1 MRDFHQDGKQ
11 GGSALQR
18 QGHLNGREL
27 AAGYLQG
34 NGHQKAAA
42 LLAGL
47 LAILALAAP
56 KPAHAAKTIT
66 LTSDQ
71 TNNRITEGNAG
82 RKDVTITATLG
93 QPAPTGGIKISL
105 GTQTANST
113 ASLANS
119 CNNPRSGSDACFAT
133 TPFVDVAAGDTEATF
148 TLRIIGDTTDEVDE
162 TLKLES
168 TVRDPDTLDPL
179 SGWSLSS
186 VLTFTIED
194 DDGKK
199 IRLTSDQANNR
210 ITEGDSGT
218 KDVVLTVTLSEPAP
232 EGGISGVVSFT
243 NPKTAQGSNKS
254 ANPCDPPLNPADTD
268 WCYPSGTNFTIAEGQ
283 TQATVTVK
291 IIGDTRDES
300 DEIIT
305 FNPSGRPQIGSAWT
319 TANRLTLTIV
329 DDDGK
334 KIRLTSDQ
342 ANNRIT
348 EGDSGTKDVVLT
360 VTLSEPAPA
369 GGVRVSVP
377 WLNSGTTATSNSNG
391 IDPCNPSAI
400 GNANM
405 DWCRTSGNTAVT
417 IAEGQTQ
424 GTVTVKIVG
433 DIRDESDE
441 TIIYTASGASGWTV
455 ANTLTLTIVDDD
467 GPGVTISE
475 EMLTVAEGAS
485 TTYTVKLNTEPGGN
499 VTVTPTSSDTGA
511 ATVSGALNFTTGNW
525 ETAQTVTVTGAAD
538 TDTTNESVTVSH
550 GVTGYG
556 SVTSGPNLTVTVTDT
571 TVAAPVLTGV
581 TKSVS
586 SGNEGI
592 TVTWTHSGRLLRSG
606 STFHY
611 WQLSTRMKGG
621 TWSNESTPSTTGTLS
636 LRSLFSNKGSL
647 PDGTVLQVRLRARGT
662 SGDGPWSNV
671 REITFTNTDDDYKAL
686 VFSDSSVTVGVGA
699 TSTYTV
705 VIDDD
710 YSFGGVVSVS
720 SSDTNKAT
728 VSPSK
733 LTFTTSTTTT
743 AQTVTVTGVATGG
756 SPQINHSFRLTGAT
770 ADAIPDAG
778 SVGVTVNNKTITLSA
793 DSTTI
798 EEGDSGRKDVTI
810 TLRLGEGA
818 PSNNFAVGFSLDAAS
833 TGKATTDPL
842 SSKCANPVPADADM
856 CWSQYV
862 GHGSAGSF
870 NASSLELSSGGTT
883 GTLKIGILG
892 DTTDEEDETLILRA
906 TKGGWTTGTLTLT
919 IKDDDGP
926 GVTISEDTLTMDKG
940 DSGTYTVVLDT
951 DPGAQVV
958 VTPTPTAKATVSPAK
973 LTFTTATNNWS
984 TAQTVTVTGAVAGT
998 ATISHGVTGYSGVSG
1013 SDIDTVDVTVEETIA
1028 APVLTTATS
1037 TTNRVIN
1044 LTWTHAGT
1052 GAGDLVEGAATFSN
1066 WRLEYRRK
1074 GGGWG
1079 ASGSLGNSVA
1089 TRNAASPRLNYPD
1102 GTVVEVRVR
1111 ATGYVG
1117 GRPTHGPVSNVREV
1131 TFKNDDKAA
1140 LTIVGAPVEVAEGAT
1155 ATYTV
1160 ALTDSYAGTL
1170 RISSDDTGIAT
1181 VEPSTL
1187 TFAAATYN
1195 TAQTVTVTGVEGGQ
1209 ATINHAFRLTG
1220 ATADMIPD
1228 AGTVSVTVK
1237 APPSVTV
1244 EPTTLTVNE
1253 GGSGAYTVK
1262 LDTEPTADVT
1272 VTVAGESGDVSVTGS
1287 PLTFTT
1293 QNYNTAQTVTVNA
1306 AEDDDAVTD
1315 TAVTLT
1321 HSASGGG
1328 YNSVTIDSVQVTVTE
1343 NDTPGV
1349 TVEPTTLTVNEGS
1362 SGAYTVK
1369 LNTEPTHNVTVT
1381 VGGASG
1387 DVTVTGSPL
1396 TFTTENYGT
1405 AQTVTVNAGEDQDTA
1420 NDSATLTHGATSSDT
1435 TYGASLS
1442 IQDVSVTVT
1451 DNDTPGV
1458 TVEPTTLS
1466 VNEGGSGAYTVKLNT
1481 APTHNVTVTVGGAS
1495 GEVTVTGS
1503 PLTFTTENYGTAQ
1516 TVTVNAGE
1524 DDDTTDDSATLTHSA
1539 ASSDTTYGSLTIESV
1554 EVTVTD
1560 NDSPGEEE
1568 EELPPAPAQAT
1579 GLTAQAGN
1587 AQVTLSWNNPDN
1599 ATITKWQVQ
1608 QKQADGSYGAWVD
1621 IPGST
1626 ASTVSHTV
1634 TGLTNG
1640 TAYSFRIRAVNAGG
1654 NSPASTEVRATP
1666 MAPPLKPT
1674 GVTATAGHAQVTL
1687 SWDNPDNATISKWQ
1701 YQQKEGDGAY
1711 GPWMD
1716 IPNSTATTT
1725 SHTVTGLTNGTVYSF
1740 RIRAVNAGG
1749 NGAPSDEVTATPV
1762 DQDVVQ
1768 ADKARSQALAATSR
1782 TLLGMA
1788 TDVLGARSG
1797 GEAPVALAGSGNT
1810 LGEQAMGIVEEVLG
1824 IGGSELPTALT
1835 LEDVENRLWSQ
1846 SFQLTPPAKGSDG
1859 QQEWNPP
1866 SPQQRSWAL
1875 WGAGELR
1882 SYRGNDDTEH
1892 LSYSGD
1898 MKTAWLGVDHQF
1910 TDRWMAGAALSF
1922 ATGQSDYSYQ
1932 KTDGSK
1938 DGGKMETRLT
1948 TFYPYG
1954 SFQVSEGL
1962 RLWGMAGMGWGTQHH
1977 QQTGNDA
1984 KAEGDLRLQMGV
1996 IGFEQALS
2004 PIGELSLSL
2013 AGDAGLVKS
2022 TTDWKA
2028 GSGLDDLSVSLHRIR
2043 LGIDSSFPL
2052 TAHTTGYLNLKGRL
2066 DGGDL
2071 EMNAAEIVAGLHYGK
2086 ERFSGF
2092 LQGRQTYAFDGSYAE
2107 SALTAQLRLTANS
2120 DGTGLA
2126 WTLQPSYGAGNGDM
2140 ALAAGPSLWTD
2151 EQLEALTGS
2160 SSAQE
2165 SGEMALSSRVG
2176 YGIHLQSGELLLTPF
2191 TEVRLSEA
2199 GSQHIG
2205 LGLALEGNSWN
2216 VELSSSTEK
2225 GANASPTTK
2234 TELSFSKRL

>member
-1 MRDFHQDGKQ
+1 MRRRHPNGT
-11 GGSALQR
+11 GSGSALWR
-18 QGHLNGREL
+18 QGHLNWREL
-27 AAGYLQG
+27 AAGYLQQTVSRG
-34 NGHQKAAA
+34 TGHQKAAA

-66 LTSDQ
+66 
-71 TNNRITEGNAG
+71 
-82 RKDVTITATLG
+82 
-93 QPAPTGGIKISL
+93 IS
-105 GTQTANST
+105 AAST
-113 ASLANS
+113 
-119 CNNPRSGSDACFAT
+119 T
-133 TPFVDVAAGDTEATF
+133 
-148 TLRIIGDTTDEVDE
+148 
-162 TLKLES
+162 
-168 TVRDPDTLDPL
+168 
-179 SGWSLSS
+179 
-186 VLTFTIED
+186 
-194 DDGKK
+194 
-199 IRLTSDQANNR
+199 
-210 ITEGDSGT
+210 ITEGDAGKTDVTINYTLGESSGNTLEFAVTVIAASTTATDNTNVGATSCTAPSANADICYAGLTSSKRLNIASGT
-218 KDVVLTVTLSEPAP
+218 T
-232 EGGISGVVSFT
+232 GSFT
-243 NPKTAQGSNKS
+243 ISV
-254 ANPCDPPLNPADTD
+254 L
-268 WCYPSGTNFTIAEGQ
+268 
-283 TQATVTVK
+283 
-291 IIGDTRDES
+291 GDTRDEAN
-300 DEIIT
+300 ET
-305 FNPSGRPQIGSAWT
+305 FAFQMAPIPLIRRIGW
-319 TANRLTLTIV
+319 
-329 DDDGK
+329 
-334 KIRLTSDQ
+334 Q
-342 ANNRIT
+342 
-348 EGDSGTKDVVLT
+348 
-360 VTLSEPAPA
+360 
-369 GGVRVSVP
+369 
-377 WLNSGTTATSNSNG
+377 NS
-391 IDPCNPSAI
+391 
-400 GNANM
+400 
-405 DWCRTSGNTAVT
+405 
-417 IAEGQTQ
+417 
-424 GTVTVKIVG
+424 
-433 DIRDESDE
+433 
-441 TIIYTASGASGWTV
+441 
-455 ANTLTLTIVDDD
+455 NTLTLTITDDD
-467 GPGVTISE
+467 GPGVTISDE
-475 EMLTVAEGAS
+475 TLTINEGAS
-485 TTYTVKLNTEPGGN
+485 GTYTVVLDSDPGAQ
-499 VTVTPTSSDTGA
+499 VVVTPTSTPVA
-511 ATVSGALNFTTGNW
+511 KATVSGALTFTTATNNW
-525 ETAQTVTVTGAAD
+525 STAQTVTVTGVAAGSATID
-538 TDTTNESVTVSH
+538 HTITGYTGVQNSDIDDVDVTV
-550 GVTGYG
+550 
-556 SVTSGPNLTVTVTDT
+556 NAI
-571 TVAAPVLTGV
+571 AAPVLTETTLDNLGGLNIKY
-581 TKSVS
+581 THAGTSVGDLV
-586 SGNEGI
+586 SGGAIN
-592 TVTWTHSGRLLRSG
+592 
-606 STFHY
+606 FAC
-611 WQLSTRMKGG
+611 WQTSHRMKGG
-621 TWSNESTPSTTGTLS
+621 TWTNDVCNSSNSTISVRSIIQVGLYPHGTVMQV
-636 LRSLFSNKGSL
+636 RVRAKGN
-647 PDGTVLQVRLRARGT
+647 DGTNDLY
-662 SGDGPWSNV
+662 GPWSNTREATV
-671 REITFTNTDDDYKAL
+671 RNDDADDDAL
-686 VFSDSSVTVGVGA
+686 DFSSSSVTVGGGA
-699 TSTYTV
+699 TATYTV
-705 VIDDD
+705 AMGDD
-710 YSFGGVVSVS
+710 YRFGGGVVSLS
-720 SSDTNKAT
+720 SSDTTKVT
-728 VSPSK
+728 VSPAK
-733 LTFTTSTTTT
+733 LTFTTSTYTT

-778 SVGVTVNNKTITLSA
+778 SVGVTVNNKTITLTA

-810 TLRLGEGA
+810 TLRLGEAA
-818 PSNNFAVGFSLDAAS
+818 PSNNFIISFSLDAAS

-862 GHGSAGSF
+862 GSGGAGSF
-870 NASSLELSSGGTT
+870 NASRLELSSGATT

-892 DTTDEEDETLILRA
+892 DTTDENDETLVLKA
-906 TKGGWTTGTLTLT
+906 TRSGWTTGTLTLT

-984 TAQTVTVTGAVAGT
+984 TAQTVTVTGAAAGT
-998 ATISHGVTGYSGVSG
+998 ATISHTITGYSGVSG

-1028 APVLTTATS
+1028 APVLTEATS
-1037 TTNRVIN
+1037 TTSGRIN
-1044 LTWTHAGT
+1044 LTWTHSGSAI
-1052 GAGDLVEGAATFSN
+1052 GDLVSGAANFSV
-1066 WRLEYRRK
+1066 WQAQTRIK
-1074 GGGWG
+1074 GGSW
-1079 ASGSLGNSVA
+1079 SNEPVLPSSSRTNIA
-1089 TRNAASPRLNYPD
+1089 TRSARVQPGDDYPD
-1102 GTVVEVRVR
+1102 GAVVQVRIR
-1111 ATGYVG
+1111 ARGYVTG
-1117 GRPTHGPVSNVREV
+1117 TSGTQANGPWSDAREV
-1131 TFKNDDKAA
+1131 TYKNDNLAA
-1140 LTIVGAPVEVAEGAT
+1140 LTITGEPVTVTEASST
-1155 ATYTV
+1155 TYTV
-1160 ALTDSYAGTL
+1160 ALTKAYAGVL
-1170 RISSDDTGIAT
+1170 SISSDDTGIAT

-1195 TAQTVTVTGVEGGQ
+1195 TAQTVTVTGVANGS
-1209 ATINHAFRLTG
+1209 ADITHAFRLTG
-1220 ATADMIPD
+1220 ASDDAIPD
-1228 AGTVSVTVK
+1228 AGSVDVTVK

-1244 EPTTLTVNE
+1244 DPTTLTVNE

-1272 VTVAGESGDVSVTGS
+1272 ITVAGESGDVSVTGS

-1293 QNYNTAQTVTVNA
+1293 ENYNTAQTVTVNA

-1349 TVEPTTLTVNEGS
+1349 TVEPTALSVNEGS
-1362 SGAYTVK
+1362 SNTYTVK
-1369 LNTEPTHNVTVT
+1369 LNTEPTAEVTVT
-1381 VGGASG
+1381 VAGASG
-1387 DVTVTGSPL
+1387 EVTVTGSPL

-1405 AQTVTVNAGEDQDTA
+1405 AQTVTVNAGEDQDTG

-1466 VNEGGSGAYTVKLNT
+1466 VNEGGSSTYTVKLNT
-1481 APTHNVTVTVGGAS
+1481 EPTHNVTVTVGGAS
-1495 GEVTVTGS
+1495 GEVSVTGS
-1503 PLTFTTENYGTAQ
+1503 PLTFTTSNYGTAQ
-1516 TVTVNAGE
+1516 RVTVTAGE
-1524 DDDTTDDSATLTHSA
+1524 DNDTTNDSATLTHTA
-1539 ASSDTTYGSLTIESV
+1539 ASSDTSYGASLPIESV
-1554 EVTVTD
+1554 RVTVTD

-1579 GLTAQAGN
+1579 GLTAKVGN
-1587 AQVTLSWNNPDN
+1587 AQVTLSWEDPDN
-1599 ATITKWQVQ
+1599 ATISKWQVQ
-1608 QKQADGSYGAWVD
+1608 RKEGSGSYGAWVD
-1621 IPGST
+1621 VPDSGAT
-1626 ASTVSHTV
+1626 TTSHTV

-1640 TAYSFRIRAVNAGG
+1640 TAYSFKIRAVNAGG
-1654 NSPASTEVRATP
+1654 NGPASDEVTATP

-1674 GVTATAGHAQVTL
+1674 GVTATAGHAQVAL
-1687 SWDNPDNATISKWQ
+1687 SWNNPDNATISKWQ
-1701 YQQKEGDGAY
+1701 YQQKQADGSY

-1749 NGAPSDEVTATPV
+1749 NGAPSDEVTATPI

-1797 GEAPVALAGSGNT
+1797 GDAPVALAGSGNT
-1810 LGEQAMGIVEEVLG
+1810 LGEQAMGVVENLLG

-1835 LEDVENRLWSQ
+1835 LEDVEDRLWSQ

-1859 QQEWNPP
+1859 QQEWKP
-1866 SPQQRSWAL
+1866 SLVHQRSWAV

-1892 LSYSGD
+1892 LSYSGNV
-1898 MKTAWLGVDHQF
+1898 KTAWLGMDHQF

-1938 DGGKMETRLT
+1938 EGGKMETRLT
-1948 TFYPYG
+1948 VVYPYG

-1962 RLWGMAGMGWGTQHH
+1962 RLWGMAGMGWGTQQH
-1977 QQTGNDA
+1977 QQTGDHT

-2052 TAHTTGYLNLKGRL
+2052 AEHTTGYLNLKGRL

-2126 WTLQPSYGAGNGDM
+2126 WTLQPSYGNGNGNL

-2160 SSAQE
+2160 NPSR

-2176 YGIHLQSGELLLTPF
+2176 YGIRLQSGELLLTPF
-2191 TEVRLSEA
+2191 TELSLREA

-2225 GANASPTTK
+2225 GANSSPTTK
-2234 TELSFSKRL
+2234 TELNFSKKL

>member
-93 QPAPTGGIKISL
+93 EPAPTGGIKISF
-105 GTQTANST
+105 GTRSTANFT
-113 ASLANS
+113 ASLASS

-162 TLKLES
+162 TLKLGAS
-168 TVRDPDTLDPL
+168 VRDPDTLNAL
-179 SGWSLSS
+179 SGWSVSP
-186 VLTFTIED
+186 VLTI
-194 DDGKK
+194 
-199 IRLTSDQANNR
+199 
-210 ITEGDSGT
+210 
-218 KDVVLTVTLSEPAP
+218 
-232 EGGISGVVSFT
+232 
-243 NPKTAQGSNKS
+243 
-254 ANPCDPPLNPADTD
+254 
-268 WCYPSGTNFTIAEGQ
+268 
-283 TQATVTVK
+283 
-291 IIGDTRDES
+291 
-300 DEIIT
+300 
-305 FNPSGRPQIGSAWT
+305 
-319 TANRLTLTIV
+319 TIV
-329 DDDGK
+329 DDDTPVVTPTTAPAKPAKFRATGGNGEVTLRWADPNDGSIIRWAYQRK
-334 KIRLTSDQ
+334 AGSGNFGGWFNMSASSATTTSHTITGLTNGTTYAFKIRAVNSIGPGAVSDEASATPQAKTIALTAPSTTVAEGNSDHTD
-342 ANNRIT
+342 IT
-348 EGDSGTKDVVLT
+348 ITA
-360 VTLSEPAPA
+360 TLSENAPQDFPFYL
-369 GGVRVSVP
+369 G
-377 WLNSGTTATSNSNG
+377 WDIESGTAQRQNG
-391 IDPCNPSAI
+391 NDCSSPADIDVCWVSTGTI
-400 GNANM
+400 
-405 DWCRTSGNTAVT
+405 T
-417 IAEGQTQ
+417 IASGQRVATR
-424 GTVTVKIVG
+424 TLRVYG
-433 DIRDESDE
+433 DTRHEDDE
-441 TIIYTASGASGWTV
+441 TVYIYAYINGPRGVGWTTARLV
-455 ANTLTLTIVDDD
+455 LTITDDD
-467 GPGVTISE
+467 DAGVTISE
-475 EMLTVAEGAS
+475 ETLTVDAGDSA
-485 TTYTVKLNTEPGGN
+485 TYTVVLDSDPGAQ
-499 VTVTPTSSDTGA
+499 VVVTPTSGTPTK
-511 ATVSGALNFTTGNW
+511 ATVSGALTFTTATNNW
-525 ETAQTVTVTGAAD
+525 STAQTVTVTGVAAG
-538 TDTTNESVTVSH
+538 TATISH
-550 GVTGYG
+550 TVTGYTG
-556 SVTSGPNLTVTVTDT
+556 VQNSDIEDVEVTVNAAS
-571 TVAAPVLTGV
+571 TVAAPVLTRLTPDNDG
-581 TKSVS
+581 
-586 SGNEGI
+586 GFNL
-592 TVTWTHSGRLLRSG
+592 TWTHAGTSAGDLISGASGFSYWEIYHRLKGETSWTNSGNAITSTGISRRSI
-606 STFHY
+606 SVAY
-611 WQLSTRMKGG
+611 SYL
-621 TWSNESTPSTTGTLS
+621 
-636 LRSLFSNKGSL
+636 
-647 PDGTVLQVRLRARGT
+647 DGMVVQVRVRARGYAG
-662 SGDGPWSNV
+662 SNALFGPWSNT
-671 REITFTNTDDDYKAL
+671 REITVKDTDDDYEPL
-686 VFSDSSVTVGVGA
+686 DFSISSVAVDVGA

-705 VIDDD
+705 AIDNDFE
-710 YSFGGVVSVS
+710 YEGGVVSVS
-720 SSDTNKAT
+720 SSDTNKVT
-728 VSPSK
+728 VSPAT
-733 LTFTTSTTTT
+733 LTFTTSNYTT

-756 SPQINHSFRLTGAT
+756 SPKINHAFRLTGAT

-778 SVGVTVNNKTITLSA
+778 SVGVTVTVNNKTITLTA

-810 TLRLGEGA
+810 TLRLGEAA
-818 PSNNFAVGFSLDAAS
+818 PSNNFIISFSLDAAS

-862 GHGSAGSF
+862 GSGGAGSF
-870 NASSLELSSGGTT
+870 NASRLELSSGATT
-883 GTLKIGILG
+883 GTIKIGILG
-892 DTTDEEDETLILRA
+892 DTTDENDETLVLKA
-906 TKGGWTTGTLTLT
+906 TRSGWTTGTLTLT

-984 TAQTVTVTGAVAGT
+984 TAQTVTVTGAAAGT
-998 ATISHGVTGYSGVSG
+998 ATISHTITGYSGVSG

-1037 TTNRVIN
+1037 TTSGRIN
-1044 LTWTHAGT
+1044 LTWTHAGGSAGALAQGATNFHYWQGAHRLKGATDWTVNEDASPGT
-1052 GAGDLVEGAATFSN
+1052 GIARRTR
-1066 WRLEYRRK
+1066 RL
-1074 GGGWG
+1074 
-1079 ASGSLGNSVA
+1079 SLGNTYPSGAVVEVRMRANGNKPDPNSVA
-1089 TRNAASPRLNYPD
+1089 TI
-1102 GTVVEVRVR
+1102 EV
-1111 ATGYVG
+1111 TG
-1117 GRPTHGPVSNVREV
+1117 PWSNTREV
-1131 TFKNDDKAA
+1131 TYKNDNLAA
-1140 LTIVGAPVEVAEGAT
+1140 LTITGKPVTVTEASST
-1155 ATYTV
+1155 TYTV
-1160 ALTDSYAGTL
+1160 ALTKAYAGVL
-1170 RISSDDTGIAT
+1170 SISSDDTNVAT
-1181 VEPSTL
+1181 VSPSSL

-1195 TAQTVTVTGVEGGQ
+1195 TAQTVTVTGVANGS
-1209 ATINHAFRLTG
+1209 AVIDHAFRLTG
-1220 ATADMIPD
+1220 ATADAIPD
-1228 AGTVSVTVK
+1228 AGSVDVTVK

-1244 EPTTLTVNE
+1244 DPTTLTVNE

-1272 VTVAGESGDVSVTGS
+1272 ITVAGASGDVTVTGS

-1349 TVEPTTLTVNEGS
+1349 TVEPTALSVNEGS
-1362 SGAYTVK
+1362 SNTYTVK

-1396 TFTTENYGT
+1396 TFTTSNYGT
-1405 AQTVTVNAGEDQDTA
+1405 AQTVTVNAGEDNDTT

-1458 TVEPTTLS
+1458 TVEPTTLT

-1481 APTHNVTVTVGGAS
+1481 EPTHNVTVTVGGAS
-1495 GEVTVTGS
+1495 GEVSVTGS

-1524 DDDTTDDSATLTHSA
+1524 DDDTTNDSATLTHSA
-1539 ASSDTTYGSLTIESV
+1539 ASRDSNYGGSLPIESV
-1554 EVTVTD
+1554 RVTVTD
-1560 NDSPGEEE
+1560 NDSPAEEE

-1579 GLTAQAGN
+1579 GLTAKVGN
-1587 AQVTLSWNNPDN
+1587 AEVTLSWEDPDN
-1599 ATITKWQVQ
+1599 ATITKWQMQ
-1608 QKQADGSYGAWVD
+1608 RKEGSGSYGAWVD
-1621 IPGST
+1621 VPDSGAT
-1626 ASTVSHTV
+1626 TTSHTV

-1640 TAYSFRIRAVNAGG
+1640 TAYSFKIRAVNAGG
-1654 NSPASTEVRATP
+1654 NGPASDEVTATP

-1674 GVTATAGHAQVTL
+1674 GVTATAGHAQVAL
-1687 SWDNPDNATISKWQ
+1687 SWNNPDNATISKWQ
-1701 YQQKEGDGAY
+1701 YQQKQADGSY

-1749 NGAPSDEVTATPV
+1749 NGAPSDEVTATPI

-1788 TDVLGARSG
+1788 TDVLGSRTG
-1797 GEAPVALAGSGNT
+1797 GDAPVALAAGDS
-1810 LGEQAMGIVEEVLG
+1810 LGEQAMGVVENLLG
-1824 IGGSELPTALT
+1824 INGSELPTALT
-1835 LEDVENRLWSQ
+1835 LEDVEDRLWSQ

-1859 QQEWNPP
+1859 QQEWKP
-1866 SPQQRSWAL
+1866 SLVHQRSWAV

-1892 LSYSGD
+1892 LSYSGNV
-1898 MKTAWLGVDHQF
+1898 KTAWLGMDHQF

-1922 ATGQSDYSYQ
+1922 ATGQSDYSYR
-1932 KTDGSK
+1932 KVNGAT
-1938 DGGKMETRLT
+1938 DGGKMESRLT

-2004 PIGELSLSL
+2004 PVGELNLSL

-2043 LGIDSSFPL
+2043 LGINSSFPL
-2052 TAHTTGYLNLKGRL
+2052 AEHTTAYLNLKGRL

-2107 SALTAQLRLTANS
+2107 SALTAQLRLTANT
-2120 DGTGLA
+2120 DGSGLA
-2126 WTLQPSYGAGNGDM
+2126 WTLQPSYGAGNGDL

-2151 EQLEALTGS
+2151 EQLGSLTGS
-2160 SSAQE
+2160 NPSQQ
-2165 SGEMALSSRVG
+2165 SGEIALSSRVG
-2176 YGIHLQSGELLLTPF
+2176 YGIHLQSSELLLTPF

-2205 LGLALEGNSWN
+2205 LGLTLEGNSWN

-2234 TELSFSKRL
+2234 TELNFSKKL